1 MVNDFDWQNRTK
13 LLIGDEG
20 INKLA
25 KSHILILGLG
35 GVGSFAAELLVR
47 AGIGKITIVDSDSY
61 NFSNI
66 NRQIG
71 ALRSTI
77 GMLKVDVMEKRLKDI
92 NPDIELY
99 KYNVYLK
106 DEAILKIL
114 MASSYD
120 YVLDAIDT
128 ISPKVYCIYNSI
140 KLGYKVISSMGC
152 GGKFDPSLVRIADIS
167 ETYECKLAYIIRKKL
182 HTLGIYSGF
191 KAVFSIEKV
200 SRDKIFM
207 VHNVR
212 NKKSIVGTISYMP
225 SIFGAFAVSEIIR
238 NILK

>member
-25 KSHILILGLG
+25 KSHILVLGLG

-152 GGKFDPSLVRIADIS
+152 GGKFDPSLIRIADIS

-182 HTLGIYSGF
+182 HALGIYRGF

-200 SRDKIFM
+200 SRDKIYM